1 MHWAETRTH
10 YIRVKAITRLCD
22 IWLVSQIDP
31 HVRQKISLDLNILVG
46 VQQQHTRAIPGT
58 L

>member
-1 MHWAETRTH
+1 MHWAGTRTH

-31 HVRQKISLDLNILVG
+31 HARQKISLDLNILVG
-46 VQQQHTRAIPGT
+46 VQQQHTRAIP
-58 L
+58 